1 MPTFGVS
8 RAFTP
13 LFTPHPQVAMS
24 PLAGRQMAFV
34 MYAERLQQ
42 NEDEQCA
49 RQTAMETKEAA
60 SCNNMG
66 TVSEDTYLMFLDSY
80 LHRTLAKLGIM
91 DSELS
96 KCLRKEFST
105 VRDISMMIFP
115 SLNFSLVHIV
125 HESLGCLRSRSCPL
139 FSTTMIILD
148 CCRLGS
154 LDGLQTWSSKM
165 RNVNV
170 YGKNA

>member
-49 RQTAMETKEAA
+49 RQTATETKEAA

-91 DSELS
+91 VAVQMPAQGVLHCARYFHDDLSFFELFT
-96 KCLRKEFST
+96 CAHR
-105 VRDISMMIFP
+105 
-115 SLNFSLVHIV
+115 
-125 HESLGCLRSRSCPL
+125 
-139 FSTTMIILD
+139 
-148 CCRLGS
+148 
-154 LDGLQTWSSKM
+154 
-165 RNVNV
+165 
-170 YGKNA
+170 A